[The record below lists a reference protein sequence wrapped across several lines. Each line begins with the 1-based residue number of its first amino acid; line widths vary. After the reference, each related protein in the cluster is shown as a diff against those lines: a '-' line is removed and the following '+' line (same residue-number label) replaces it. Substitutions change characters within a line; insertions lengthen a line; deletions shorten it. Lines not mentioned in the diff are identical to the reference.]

1 VQPRGSTLYIA
12 AEEPAIRTMLA
23 ISTAIIVAA
32 ALYFARSIFAPFA
45 FALFIMAIVW
55 PVQSTLQNRLPQF
68 VALFLTLIATVL
80 VIVAFGTMVAWAVS
94 VVAEWMI
101 SHAPR
106 FQEIYL
112 EWAHWLEEHDILIVG
127 RFSEHFDAIWMV
139 RMLQTV
145 AGHVNKTVG
154 FALLAFVFMMLAL
167 LETGDLQQKLTSLGE
182 RREFRELSQAGAE
195 IATKFRKYM
204 LVRTLVSALTGVAVW
219 TFALIAGLELAVAWG
234 IIAFALNYIPFIGPF
249 VATILPGLFALAQF
263 DSWQSVAIVF
273 VGLTMIQFLIG
284 NYLEPRITGAALA
297 ISPLAV
303 IFAVFFWSFLWGIPG
318 AVIGVPITIAILALC
333 EHSDSTRWIA
343 MLLSG
348 TPSPPAQDDR

>member
-1 VQPRGSTLYIA
+1 
-12 AEEPAIRTMLA
+12 MLA
-23 ISTAIIVAA
+23 ICTAVIVAA
-32 ALYFARSIFAPFA
+32 ALYVARSIFAPFA
-45 FALFIMAIVW
+45 FALFMIAIVW
-55 PVQSTLQNRLPQF
+55 PVQSTLQKKLPQF

-80 VIVAFGTMVAWAVS
+80 VIIGFGVIVAWAVS

-106 FQEIYL
+106 FQELYS
-112 EWAHWLEEHDILIVG
+112 EWAHWLEEHDILVIG
-127 RFSEHFDAIWMV
+127 RLSEHFDAAWMV

-154 FALLAFVFMMLAL
+154 FALLVFVFMMLAL
-167 LETGDLQQKLTSLGE
+167 LETGDLQQKLASLGE

-195 IATKFRKYM
+195 IAVKFRKYM
-204 LVRTLVSALTGVAVW
+204 LMRTLVSALTGVAVW
-219 TFALIAGLELAVAWG
+219 GFALVTGLELAVAWG

-263 DSWQSVAIVF
+263 DSWQSVSVVF
-273 VGLTMIQFLIG
+273 VGLTLIQFLIG
-284 NYLEPRITGAALA
+284 NYLEPRMTGATLD

-303 IFAVFFWSFLWGIPG
+303 IFAVFLWSFLWGIPG
-318 AVIGVPITIAILALC
+318 ALIGVPITIAILTVC
-333 EHSDSTRWIA
+333 EHSDSTRRIA

-348 TPSPPAQDDR
+348 TPSPPAQADR